1 MDKSSIF
8 KKIKKIEI
16 TTRRAV
22 EDYFSG
28 KYQSVFKGTGMNFSD
43 VREYYPGDD
52 VRRIDW
58 NVTSRLGK
66 PYVKEFIEERERTIM
81 IAVDVSASGDFGSSG
96 KSKTELACEIASVVA
111 FSALKNR
118 DKVGLVMFSDRIEK
132 YLPPGKSSQHV
143 MRIIREILCFE
154 RQNNGT
160 DIEGALK
167 FINDVRKKRSVV
179 FLISDFIGENYEK
192 SLRAVNRKHDLIAVG
207 IRDSLED
214 ALPDAGF
221 VEIEDSESGEI
232 FIADT
237 GNIEFRRKYE
247 LFMAERDEAMRLSFG
262 RAKVDFVSLNTSE
275 SYVKP
280 LYAFFKMRE
289 RRRTR

>member
-1 MDKSSIF
+1 MEKSSIF

-16 TTRRAV
+16 KTRRVV

-66 PYVKEFIEERERTIM
+66 PYVKEFIEERERTIF
-81 IAVDVSASGDFGSSG
+81 IAVDISASGDFGSEG
-96 KSKTELACEIASVVA
+96 KSKIELACEIASVFA

-118 DKVGLVMFSDRIEK
+118 DKVGLVMFSDSVER
-132 YLPPGKSSQHV
+132 YLPPGKSIGYV
-143 MRIIREILCFE
+143 MRIIREILCFK
-154 RQNNGT
+154 RRSGRT
-160 DIEGALK
+160 DIGGALR
-167 FINDVRKKRSVV
+167 FINEVCKKRAVV
-179 FLISDFIGENYEK
+179 FLISDFIGEDYEK

-207 IRDSLED
+207 IKDSLED
-214 ALPDAGF
+214 ALPEAGL
-221 VEIEDSESGEI
+221 VEFEDSESGETI
-232 FIADT
+232 IIDT
-237 GNIEFRRKYE
+237 SDRDFRAAYE
-247 LFMAERDEAMRLSFG
+247 RFVEGRAESMKSLFG
-262 RAKVDFVSLNTSE
+262 KAKVDYVALKTAE
-275 SYVKP
+275 SYIKP

-289 RRRTR
+289 RRLRV